1 MNSEPRDA
9 GKKPS
14 PLRRAEA
21 KLREGDA
28 EEAGRLAL
36 EQPGPAAQVFLA
48 RLAGRAGDPDAA
60 EQHYRRALE
69 ADPGN
74 LAALRALSSMAAA
87 ADRGEEAEALLR
99 RWAEA
104 DPGDPEH
111 EDMLAELRSDG
122 PKAAEER
129 PLPMAE
135 DLEEVLTRPEA
146 ETSSRPDLLEGE
158 LMPAPSLSDPD
169 FWDLGDD
176 SLRQSDEKEN

>member
-9 GKKPS
+9 GKLPS
-14 PLRRAEA
+14 PLQRAEA
-21 KLREGDA
+21 KLREGEV
-28 EEAGRLAL
+28 EEARRLAL
-36 EQPGPAAQVFLA
+36 QMPGAAAQVFLA
-48 RLAGRAGDPDAA
+48 RLAGRAGDPDGA
-60 EQHYRRALE
+60 EKHYRLALE

-74 LAALRALSSMAAA
+74 LAALRALSAMAAA
-87 ADRGEEAEALLR
+87 GGRSEEAEALLH

-111 EDMLAELRSDG
+111 EDLLAELQSG
-122 PKAAEER
+122 GTPAAEER
-129 PLPMAE
+129 PLPIGE

-146 ETSSRPDLLEGE
+146 EQATRPDLLEGE
-158 LMPAPSLSDPD
+158 LLPAPSLSDPD